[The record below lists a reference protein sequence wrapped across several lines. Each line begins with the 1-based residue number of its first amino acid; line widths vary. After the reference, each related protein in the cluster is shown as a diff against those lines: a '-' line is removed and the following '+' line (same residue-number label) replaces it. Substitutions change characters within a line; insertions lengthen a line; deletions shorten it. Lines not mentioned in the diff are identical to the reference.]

1 MTHILQ
7 SVTGQNDDL
16 VPIRRALL
24 SVSDKTGLLDLAQFL
39 HETCQCQLLSTGGT
53 AAAIRKAGI
62 PVTDVSDYT
71 GSAEILDGRVKT
83 LHPKI
88 HGGLLG
94 VRGNPKH
101 EEEMEAHGIG
111 KIDLVVM
118 NLYPFEATVAS
129 GAEYGTCIEN
139 IDIGGPSMLRSSAK
153 NHQYVSIMT
162 NPNQYAKFIEEASK
176 NNGCITLAT
185 RKVLAAQ
192 AFATSAAYDSA
203 ISQYF
208 ASALQD
214 EGVTS
219 VVPVVT
225 KTYKPEV
232 ILKYGC
238 NPHQKPAAIYSAMN
252 SKLPFTVING
262 TPGYIN
268 LLDACNAWQLV
279 FELKQALGLPAAA
292 SFKHCSPAGAAI
304 GVPLSASEAAAY
316 EIADPSTL
324 TPPALAYV
332 RARNADPMCSF
343 GDFAAISHI
352 VDVATAKVFKA
363 EVCDGII
370 APGFEPEALE
380 ILRAKKKGGFIILQV
395 DESFQAPLVE
405 FRDMFGVTFSQRR
418 NDTVFSR
425 DHLKE
430 VVVGGALPEEAERD
444 LIVASIAIKYTQSNS
459 VGYAKNGQM
468 IGVGAGQQSR
478 VDCVKLAGRKVSI
491 WYLRMH
497 PKVQALPFKKGVK
510 RTDRVNARVRYI
522 EGDMTASEMPLWLAN
537 FDSTPAPLTQEEKD
551 SFLGT
556 LSGVSISSD
565 AFFPFRDSID
575 HASKFGVQYI
585 AQAGGSVAD
594 EEVKTAC
601 TEYGMTMAFTQ
612 LRLFHH

>member
-1 MTHILQ
+1 MAAHILT
-7 SVTGQNDDL
+7 SISGSADDL

-24 SVSDKTGLLDLAQFL
+24 SVSDKSGLIELAQFL
-39 HETCQCQLLSTGGT
+39 HGTCNAQLLSTGGT
-53 AAAIRKAGI
+53 AAAIRNAGI
-62 PVTDVSDYT
+62 PVMDVSEYT
-71 GSAEILDGRVKT
+71 GSPEVLDGRVKT

-101 EEEMEAHGIG
+101 EAEMVDNNIG
-111 KIDLVVM
+111 TIDLVVM
-118 NLYPFEATVAS
+118 NLYPFEATVNS
-129 GAEYGTCIEN
+129 GAEFGTCIEN

-153 NHQYVSIMT
+153 NHQYVSILT
-162 NPNQYAKFIEEASK
+162 NPSQYADFMQTVGA
-176 NNGCITLAT
+176 NNGANTLAM
-185 RKVLAAQ
+185 RKRLAAQ
-192 AFATSAAYDSA
+192 AFATSAAYDANISA
-203 ISQYF
+203 YF
-208 ASALQD
+208 AGQLGEAA
-214 EGVTS
+214 
-219 VVPVVT
+219 PVVT
-225 KTYKPEV
+225 KSYKPEV
-232 ILKYGC
+232 VLKYGC
-238 NPHQKPAAIYSAMN
+238 NPHQKPSVIYSSLG
-252 SKLPFTVING
+252 SKLPFTVVNG

-279 FELKQALGLPAAA
+279 LELKQALGLPAAA

-304 GVPLSASEAAAY
+304 GVPLSAAEALAY

-324 TPPALAYV
+324 SPTALAYV

-352 VDVATAKVFKA
+352 VDVSTAMVFKA
-363 EVCDGII
+363 EVCDGLI

-380 ILRAKKKGGFIILQV
+380 ILKAKKKGGFILLQA
-395 DESFQAPLVE
+395 DESFIAPLLE
-405 FRDMFGVTFSQRR
+405 YRDMYGVTFSQRR
-418 NDTVFSR
+418 NDTIFTEQ
-425 DHLKE
+425 HLNNLVAGE
-430 VVVGGALPEEAERD
+430 ALSVEAKRD
-444 LIVASIAIKYTQSNS
+444 LVLASIAIKYTQSNS

-478 VDCVKLAGRKVSI
+478 VDCVKLAGRKVAI

-497 PKVQALPFKKGVK
+497 SKVQALPFKKGVK

-522 EGDMTASEMPLWLAN
+522 EGDMTANEMPKWLAN
-537 FDSTPAPLTQEEKD
+537 FDTTPEPLTEQEKTEY
-551 SFLGT
+551 LAT

-575 HASKFGVQYI
+575 HASKFGVQFI

-594 EEVKTAC
+594 EEVKAAC
-601 TEYGMTMAFTQ
+601 GEYGMSMVMTG